1 MSSQN
6 NKNSIIKKIFAII
19 GLLIIFIL
27 IIILIF
33 ALINSNGML
42 AFASIISLILI
53 SSVYWLGLLAYKR
66 LTDLKK
72 NNDNQDKDRII
83 ELSNYNT
90 KNL

>member
-1 MSSQN
+1 
-6 NKNSIIKKIFAII
+6 
-19 GLLIIFIL
+19 
-27 IIILIF
+27 
-33 ALINSNGML
+33 ML

-72 NNDNQDKDRII
+72 NNENQDKDRII